1 MQICFHRR
9 SRSAALTVLA
19 AGLSAIGLQAEPAA
33 AERPTTIYKSVV
45 RTDRQG
51 HLVRSVVVQPKAI
64 APRAIAPLEVS
75 KAEVASSG
83 AVLDAPSVSTKIE
96 ELIEKAAARHEVD
109 PLLVHS
115 VISVESAYN
124 TKAVSP
130 KGAQGL
136 MQLIPA
142 TARRFGA
149 ADAFDPA
156 QNIDAGV
163 RYLKYLN
170 MLFPNDLRLALAAY
184 NAGEGAVWKYGN
196 AVPPYRETEQYVYK
210 VGQRY
215 GKARKAAAARKP
227 AAAEPVASA
236 KPAEPRYL
244 PVRSFVDAEGRLH
257 LQTVPEAQ
265 ATP

>member
-1 MQICFHRR
+1 MQICFDRR

-19 AGLSAIGLQAEPAA
+19 AGLSAIGLQAAPAA
-33 AERPTTIYKSVV
+33 AERPTTVYKSVI

-64 APRAIAPLEVS
+64 APRPVAPIEIPKPEVTIVEPTP
-75 KAEVASSG
+75 A
-83 AVLDAPSVSTKIE
+83 APSVTPQID

-124 TKAVSP
+124 PKAISP

-149 ADAFDPA
+149 ANAFDPA

-215 GKARKAAAARKP
+215 GKARKAAASRKP
-227 AAAEPVASA
+227 AAADPVASA
-236 KPAEPRYL
+236 KPAEPRYS
-244 PVRSFVDAEGRLH
+244 PFRSYVDAEGRLH